1 MCTFLLLLSPP
12 LSHALKAVGA
22 AFLIKCALMQCV
34 GWGCADVYRGL
45 RCEISSEASS
55 VSQIRNHLE
64 RSLYL
69 LVYHLCYRK
78 SRLPEHDVQNIN
90 QWVRMRLFI
99 NGANVQTMQ
108 RFLSDS
114 SHLNAKPSKWS
125 QWCKKGVPFDSH
137 VPQSAAKP
145 KVNLM
150 NMELSSMS
158 GLHVLFSKV
167 PTVLYHNW
175 CKQT

>member
-1 MCTFLLLLSPP
+1 MLLFRSCVV
-12 LSHALKAVGA
+12 HVRTDAL
-22 AFLIKCALMQCV
+22 
-34 GWGCADVYRGL
+34 WERADVYRGL
-45 RCEISSEASS
+45 RCESSSEASS

-64 RSLYL
+64 QSLYL

-90 QWVRMRLFI
+90 QWVRMRLFM
-99 NGANVQTMQ
+99 NGANVRIMQ
-108 RFLSDS
+108 RFLSDL

-125 QWCKKGVPFDSH
+125 QWRKKVVPSDSL

-145 KVNLM
+145 KV
-150 NMELSSMS
+150 
-158 GLHVLFSKV
+158 GLWTWSWVPHLDYTLVLFSKA